1 MKQQYPEHEK
11 LKAVQNDSQT
21 IGEFLE
27 WLCGPKQVELA
38 VWREGE
44 ERDDDEQLRP
54 INVNKEKI
62 LADYFDIDLV
72 KLESEKRK
80 MLAELRK

>member
-11 LKAVQNDSQT
+11 LKAVQKESQA

-27 WLCGPKQVELA
+27 WLCGEKAVELA

-44 ERDDDEQLRP
+44 ERGDDELLRP
-54 INVNKEKI
+54 INMNKEKI
-62 LADYFDIDLV
+62 LANYFKIDLV
-72 KLESEKRK
+72 KLEFEKRK
-80 MLAELRK
+80 MLEELRK